1 MADFDQIVTSAHGRR
16 AFLSRLG
23 ILGVSLG
30 VTSLVTVGC
39 GSDDD
44 NNFGNNGNFNNNN
57 NNNNGGGTVFA
68 DPVNFPGIRGRTID
82 EVVFNFALTLEY
94 LEADLYRQG
103 LNLAS
108 GRALTAPL
116 EASPANYTLT
126 VGDGGLGAKAASGFE
141 YLRQYAFVEKAHAD
155 FLVAAIPTLGGTP
168 VSPNPAGYQANF
180 GNTLASILTVIRT
193 LEEEGVRA
201 YLGAAGFLTNTQLIQ
216 LASTIYSTEAR
227 HSAAVNYALGLDV
240 GPAQQ
245 TGDQKVTPT
254 YPHADTFEYF
264 RTPSQVLADVQPFL
278 RS

>member
-1 MADFDQIVTSAHGRR
+1 MADFDQMVATTHGRR

-39 GSDDD
+39 GNDD
-44 NNFGNNGNFNNNN
+44 NNGSGGFNGNNGNGSG
-57 NNNNGGGTVFA
+57 NGVIFA
-68 DPVNFPGIRGRTID
+68 DPTNFPGIRGRTID
-82 EVVFNFALTLEY
+82 EVVFNFALTLEF
-94 LEADLYRQG
+94 LEADLYRQA

-108 GRALTAPL
+108 GRATSAPL
-116 EASPANYTLT
+116 EATPASYALA
-126 VGDGGLGAKAASGFE
+126 VPDGGLGVKAAAGFE

-168 VSPNPAGYQANF
+168 VSPNPAGYQAAF
-180 GNTLASILTVIRT
+180 GTTLASILTVIRT

-201 YLGAAGFLTNTQLIQ
+201 YLGAAGFLTTLPLIQ

-240 GPAQQ
+240 GPAMQA
-245 TGDQKVTPT
+245 GDLKVTPT

-264 RTPSQVLADVQPFL
+264 RTPSQVLTDIQPFL

>member
-1 MADFDQIVTSAHGRR
+1 MADFDQLSTSAHGRR

-23 ILGVSLG
+23 ILGVTLG
-30 VTSLVTVGC
+30 VTSLVSVGC
-39 GSDDD
+39 GNDD
-44 NNFGNNGNFNNNN
+44 NSGGINGNFNNNP
-57 NNNNGGGTVFA
+57 NGGGVVFA
-68 DPVNFPGIRGRTID
+68 DPTNFPGIPGRTID
-82 EVVFNFALTLEY
+82 EVVFNFALSLEF

-108 GRALTAPL
+108 GRSASAPL
-116 EASPANYTLT
+116 DASPSNYTLA
-126 VGDGGLGAKAASGFE
+126 VADGGLGGKAAAGFE

-168 VSPNPAGYQANF
+168 VVPNPAGYQANF
-180 GNTLASILTVIRT
+180 GTTLASILTVIRT

-201 YLGAAGFLTNTQLIQ
+201 YLGAAGFLTTLPLIQ

-240 GPAQQ
+240 GPAPQA
-245 TGDQKVTPT
+245 GDQKVTPT
-254 YPHADTFEYF
+254 YPHVDTFEYF
-264 RTPSQVLADVQPFL
+264 RTPAQVLTDIQPFL

>member
-1 MADFDQIVTSAHGRR
+1 MADFDQIATSTHGRR

-23 ILGVSLG
+23 ILGVTLG
-30 VTSLVTVGC
+30 VTSFVSVGC
-39 GSDDD
+39 GSDD
-44 NNFGNNGNFNNNN
+44 NNTSFNNGNGSG
-57 NNNNGGGTVFA
+57 NGSPFA

-82 EVVFNFALTLEY
+82 EVVFNYALTLEF

-108 GRALTAPL
+108 GRSLAAPL
-116 EASPANYTLT
+116 DANPSAYTLA
-126 VGDGGLGAKAASGFE
+126 VPDGGLGVKAAAGFE

-168 VSPNPAGYQANF
+168 VSPNQAGYQANF
-180 GNTLASILTVIRT
+180 GATLASILTVIRT

-201 YLGAAGFLTNTQLIQ
+201 YLGAARFLTSLPLIQ

-240 GPAQQ
+240 GPAPQA
-245 TGDQKVTPT
+245 GDQKVTPT
-254 YPHADTFEYF
+254 YPHQDTFEYF
-264 RTPSQVLADVQPFL
+264 RTPPQVLADIQPFL

>member
-1 MADFDQIVTSAHGRR
+1 MADFDQIVTSTHGRR

-39 GSDDD
+39 GNDD
-44 NNFGNNGNFNNNN
+44 NNTYNSGFNNN
-57 NNNNGGGTVFA
+57 NNNNGGGGGGIVFA
-68 DPVNFPGIRGRTID
+68 DPTNFPGVRGRTID
-82 EVVFNFALTLEY
+82 EVVFNFALSLEF
-94 LEADLYRQG
+94 LEADLYRQA

-116 EASPANYTLT
+116 DATPAAYTLT
-126 VGDGGLGAKAASGFE
+126 VPDGGLGIKAAAGFE

-180 GNTLASILTVIRT
+180 GTTLASILTVIRT

-201 YLGAAGFLTNTQLIQ
+201 YLGAAGFLTTLPLIQ

-240 GPAQQ
+240 GPAMQA
-245 TGDQKVTPT
+245 GDLKVTPT
-254 YPHADTFEYF
+254 YPHPDTFEYF
-264 RTPSQVLADVQPFL
+264 RTPSQVLTDIQPFL